1 MEYRSDIAKAK
12 GLGSAKTGFS
22 HWWLQRMS
30 AVLLMPTGLYLL
42 WQLLAL
48 DSLQANEMTVWMQ
61 QPLNAIVMLVF
72 VLSAAYHGALD
83 VQVILEDYV
92 HKTGVLLTLRMALY
106 GAMIAL
112 IFFSL
117 FAVLKLLFG

>member
-42 WQLLAL
+42 WQLLVL

-72 VLSAAYHGALD
+72 VLSAAYHGALG

>member
-48 DSLQANEMTVWMQ
+48 DSLQASEMTVWMQ
-61 QPLNAIVMLVF
+61 QPLNAIAMLVF
-72 VLSAAYHGALD
+72 VLSAAYHGALG

>member
-72 VLSAAYHGALD
+72 VLSAAYHGALG